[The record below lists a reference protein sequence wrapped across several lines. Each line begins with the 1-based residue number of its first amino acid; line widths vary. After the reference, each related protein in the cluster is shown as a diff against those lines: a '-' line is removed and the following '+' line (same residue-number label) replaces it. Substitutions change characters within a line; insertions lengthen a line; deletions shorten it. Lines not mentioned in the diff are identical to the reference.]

1 MKRLIPFAILTLV
14 LLAAPA
20 PASAHYYG
28 PHPHFYGSVSF
39 GYPSAYGYGSYPVDD
54 DGRPLGA
61 IDLDVSPEE
70 TKVWVDGQLA
80 GTCDD
85 FDGYPQWLFLRPGT
99 HQIKLVT
106 PKGHVHQETVKI
118 KAGMK
123 LNYDLDM
130 GK

>member
-1 MKRLIPFAILTLV
+1 MKRLIPFAILALV
-14 LLAAPA
+14 LVAVPA

-28 PHPHFYGSVSF
+28 PHPHFYGSVAF
-39 GYPSAYGYGSYPVDD
+39 GYPATYGSYPVDD

-70 TKVWVDGQLA
+70 TKVWVDGRLA

-99 HQIKLVT
+99 HQLKLVT
-106 PKGHVHQETVKI
+106 PEGRVHHETVRI
-118 KAGMK
+118 KAGLK
-123 LNYDLDM
+123 LNYDLDL
-130 GK
+130 GR

>member
-28 PHPHFYGSVSF
+28 PHPHIYGSVSF
-39 GYPSAYGYGSYPVDD
+39 GYPSTYGSYPVDD

-70 TKVWVDGQLA
+70 TKVWVDGHLA

-85 FDGYPQWLFLRPGT
+85 FDGYPQWLFLPPGI
-99 HQIKLVT
+99 HEIKLVT
-106 PKGHVHQETVKI
+106 PQGRVHNEKVKI